1 VRGGRGSGK
10 TRTGA
15 EMLAQWIRTYPGKE
29 WAIVAPTF
37 GDARDVDMEGPLS
50 GLLRVLGLPR
60 GYKGWNRSQGELFL
74 PDGGRVFCDGADD
87 GAYRIQGHNL
97 SGLWADEIG
106 LWKRWKDESIAYAVR
121 IDPARIVATGTPKRG
136 HPLVRR
142 LYEDADIP
150 TSLLLTEDN
159 KANLSRS
166 ALDYLRRRYGA
177 TELGRQE
184 LEGAILTDVP
194 GALVRVEMFVHHPAP
209 LTHDAAKG
217 LIPSFV
223 RGCVAIDP
231 AVSYG
236 ENSDETGII
245 AAGLGTDGNA
255 YVVDDQ
261 SGRFSPDTWS
271 RRAIKCAQENDFDL
285 IVGEVNNG
293 GDLIEHNLR
302 QHGWKGNYHAVHAT
316 KGKRVRAEA
325 VSGGYERNLQV
336 DAPGFRII
344 HTREF
349 PELEDQWC
357 RFTPE
362 SNVSP
367 DRLDAEVWALFELV
381 LGIEYGSD
389 TFSMIA

>member
-1 VRGGRGSGK
+1 
-10 TRTGA
+10 
-15 EMLAQWIRTYPGKE
+15 MLARWIRENPGKE

-37 GDARDVDMEGPLS
+37 GDARDVDVEGPKS
-50 GLLRVLGLPR
+50 GLLQVLGLPR
-60 GYKGWNRSQGELFL
+60 GFKGWNRSQGELFL

-97 SGLWADEIG
+97 SGLWADEVG
-106 LWKRWKDESIAYAVR
+106 LWKRWKEAWDESIAYAVR

-136 HPLVRR
+136 HPLVKR
-142 LYEDADIP
+142 LFDDPDIP
-150 TSLLLTEDN
+150 HSLLLTEDN
-159 KANLSRS
+159 RANLSR
-166 ALDYLRRRYGA
+166 AAIDYLRKRYGG

-194 GALVRVEMFVHHPAP
+194 GALVSADMFVHRAAP
-209 LTHDAAKG
+209 LMHDAVQG
-217 LIPSFV
+217 LVPRFT

-245 AAGLGTDGNA
+245 AVGLGADGNA

-261 SGRFSPDTWS
+261 SGKFSPDTWS
-271 RRAIKCAQENDFDL
+271 GRAIACANENGFDL

-293 GDLIEHNLR
+293 GDLIENNLR
-302 QHGWKGNYHAVHAT
+302 QHGWQGSYRAVHAT
-316 KGKRVRAEA
+316 KGKRVRAES
-325 VSGGYERNLQV
+325 VSAGYERNLQIGS
-336 DAPGFRII
+336 PGFRII

-362 SNVSP
+362 SSVSP
-367 DRLDAEVWALFELV
+367 DRVDAEVWALFELV
-381 LGIEYGSD
+381 LGVEGGGEQ
-389 TFSMIA
+389 FSMIA